1 MVNVAAVAA
10 TVSIANAYTIDKD
23 TNSRHAI
30 NIINNPDCHF
40 ELAENEAIKQ
50 ARSFKLNVEIKD
62 YYSLSANATLEYGS
76 YYYSAGVSARQADSP
91 TLALT
96 YNGSNANACTWGD
109 NISTVFKKG
118 SETLNADNIT
128 FTEGGNNEYEY
139 SAYTAAPLTDTMNG
153 NSSVTL
159 YSPVAKTTVRL
170 TDRVGLTIPDKPFVV
185 DDTALTTASLE
196 GRTAED
202 ILSAENAMTGVPNV
216 TEEMRLGIDCL
227 PDCRIA
233 EIVDRDAAGAAVRTV
248 YVPVTYTAVQDFD
261 PDIRA
266 ELTVT
271 LTVPPRPSPLSIAPQ
286 RARQRTVLTSPYPLR
301 SLFLRRLRLPKVI
314 LPDVFEK
321 GDYVAMLCEFSDRSG
336 NMDND
341 GTINAMEASALL
353 KRIVGLA

>member
-1 MVNVAAVAA
+1 MVNVATVAA
-10 TVSIANAYTIDKD
+10 TVSIASAYTIDKD

-76 YYYSAGVSARQADSP
+76 YYYSAEVSARQADSP

-139 SAYTAAPLTDTMNG
+139 SAYNTATLTDTMNG

-170 TDRVGLTIPDKPFVV
+170 TDHVGLTIPDKPFVV

-202 ILSAENAMTGVPNV
+202 ILSAE
-216 TEEMRLGIDCL
+216 
-227 PDCRIA
+227 
-233 EIVDRDAAGAAVRTV
+233 
-248 YVPVTYTAVQDFD
+248 YTAVQDFD
-261 PDIRA
+261 PDVRA

-271 LTVPPRPSPLSIAPQ
+271 LTAPPRPSPLSIAPQ

-341 GTINAMEASALL
+341 GTINAMDASALL